1 MRRILLTL
9 LIAAGLVAGYRA
21 ALSNHTTRLQTTR
34 VYQTAVVA
42 ASYPAAVAADLYD
55 AAQRHQLKL
64 TRMATGKLHIV
75 SWHDWTGPTIAAR
88 YSRLQATSGHMA
100 RVRQWT
106 VYLLL
111 IVALLVLW
119 RLWRPLLRLSRHVAG
134 GLRLS
139 RSSGSAGWAGWY
151 VWWRL
156 YARRREVPFSIG
168 RIGPFGIGPRL
179 SIRERDQARNAI
191 LWGPPGYGKC
201 LTADTLID
209 DPDTG
214 ARLTIEEAVR
224 QKLPRVMSMSD
235 TGCIEIAEITDW
247 IDSGVQETYRVTTR
261 LGRTVSVTGHHPFFT
276 VDGWRPLHDLAV
288 GSVIA
293 VARRCLV
300 EGHDESIHPDL
311 ARLLGYYIADGG
323 LTHGSPAFTKMD
335 PIIVQDFKD
344 IIARHFP
351 QCHITQ
357 RGITYYAV
365 QPHWT
370 RSTPNPVTQWLK
382 AYGLWG
388 KFSRDKRFPAQVWT
402 WTNDLLAV
410 FLSAL
415 ISCDGSLLWRNGL
428 AQVEFTVAS
437 EGLARDVQHALLRF
451 GITARFRQQ
460 TDASW
465 RVHFGQG
472 QDVAIYQSRIG
483 WIGEKAT
490 RWAAA
495 SRPFCERGYR
505 VDGHVPAAVW
515 GHIRTAVSRAGLTLS
530 GLARLAG
537 ERGHD
542 VHARRTIT
550 RERLAGYAHVLDD
563 PALAKLAGDALYWDP
578 IVSIEPLGRTQVYD
592 LTVPHGSNFVAQ
604 DVFVH
609 NTRLIVE
616 NVLRLSPRHKKRLP
630 SLTFTDS
637 KGSIYAQT
645 AGWLSKLGYRVVRI
659 DWLDPTSDGYNP
671 LDPAHIQE
679 PADAFA
685 WAASLIE
692 NTGRNSDTPFWDDT
706 TTLLLVATL
715 FHLMEEHGTA
725 TLRAVQQFLAQ
736 PAATVKAT
744 LKRSNSPQ
752 AREAARG
759 MLSFMEGNE
768 RLEGSVFS
776 GPPLKF
782 MALWDARIVET
793 TRRNSVVWRDLA
805 DPTKPPV
812 AVFVTLTPGYE
823 RMLRPFVGALFD
835 QMNIELL
842 REANNAGGT
851 RKTLR
856 RRVMNWWDEIGTIG
870 KIADLPARLNTTREA
885 GMGTVI
891 GAQSTTQLDEIYTEA
906 GRKIILQGCYA
917 HLVLPGLRAEQAE
930 AVAEELGQGT
940 VAQRQGG
947 ATRDGGEI
955 LMKQGNMG
963 LSEKGRPLLTADE
976 VRQLWAPQLLAIV
989 GNLRPV
995 KLWWAGRWYWNVR
1008 LRRRGAI
1015 TPPTSIPAKT
1025 ALPSLPATGPTSEL
1039 LIDWQVL
1046 DG

>member
-1 MRRILLTL
+1 MRRILPTL
-9 LIAAGLVAGYRA
+9 IIAVGLVAGSHV
-21 ALSNHTTRLQTTR
+21 LLQQHTTRLQTER

-55 AAQRHQLKL
+55 ASQRHSLKITAL
-64 TRMATGKLHIV
+64 ATGKLRVV
-75 SWHDWTGPTIAAR
+75 SWPQWTGPSIGSR
-88 YSRLQATSGHMA
+88 YARLQAPSGHMA
-100 RVRQWT
+100 RVRTWA

-111 IVALLVLW
+111 LVAALVLW
-119 RLWRPLLRLSRHVAG
+119 WLWRPLLRLSRHVAG

-156 YARRREVPFSIG
+156 YARRREIPFSIG

-179 SIRERDQARNAI
+179 SIREKDQARNAI

-224 QKLPRVMSMSD
+224 RRLPRVMSMSD
-235 TGCIEIAEITDW
+235 AGCIEIAEVTDW
-247 IDSGVQETYRVTTR
+247 IDSGIQETYRVTTR
-261 LGRTVSVTGHHPFFT
+261 LGRTVDVTGHHPFFT
-276 VDGWRPLHDLAV
+276 IDGWRPLHDLGV

-293 VARRCLV
+293 VARRCVV
-300 EGHDESIHPDL
+300 EGKDKSMHPDL
-311 ARLLGYYIADGG
+311 VRLLGYYIADGG
-323 LTHGSPAFTKMD
+323 LTHGGPAFTKTD

-344 IIARHFP
+344 IVARQFP

-370 RSTPNPVTQWLK
+370 RSMPNPVTQWLK
-382 AYGLWG
+382 TFDLWG
-388 KFSRDKRFPAQVWT
+388 KFSGEKRFPAQVWT

-410 FLSAL
+410 FLRAL
-415 ISCDGSLLWRNGL
+415 ISCDGSLLCRDGL
-428 AQVEFTVAS
+428 VKVEFTVAS

-465 RVHFGQG
+465 RVHFAQG

-490 RWAAA
+490 RWAGV
-495 SRPFCERGYR
+495 SRPLCGSGYR
-505 VDGHVPAAVW
+505 FDGHVPTDVW
-515 GHIRTAVSRAGLTLS
+515 AHIRMAVSRAGLTLS

-537 ERGHD
+537 ETGHD
-542 VHARRTIT
+542 VHVRRTIT
-550 RERLAGYAHVLDD
+550 RERLAAYAHVLND
-563 PALAKLAGDALYWDP
+563 PALAKLAGDDLYWDP
-578 IVSIEPLGRTQVYD
+578 IMSIERLGRTQVYD

-616 NVLRLSPRHKKRLP
+616 NVLRLSPRHKRSGRLP

-645 AGWLSKLGYRVVRI
+645 AGWLTRLGYRVVRI

-685 WAASLIE
+685 WAESLIS
-692 NTGRNSDTPFWDDT
+692 NTGRNTDTPFWDDT

-715 FHLMEEHGTA
+715 FHLLEEHGTA
-725 TLRAVQQFLAQ
+725 TLRAVQTFLAQ

-744 LKRSNSPQ
+744 LKRSNSVQ
-752 AREAARG
+752 AREAAKG

-782 MALWDARIVET
+782 MALWDERIVEA

-805 DPTKPPV
+805 DPTKAPV

-823 RMLRPFVGALFD
+823 RLLRPFVGSLFD
-835 QMNIELL
+835 QMNVELL
-842 REANNAGGT
+842 REANSAGGA

-885 GMGTVI
+885 GIGTVI

-906 GRKIILQGCYA
+906 GRKIVLQGCYA

-930 AVAEELGQGT
+930 AVATELGQAT

-947 ATRDGGEI
+947 ATRDGGDLLI
-955 LMKQGNMG
+955 RQGNMG
-963 LSEKGRPLLTADE
+963 LSEKGRSLLTADE
-976 VRQLWAPQLLAIV
+976 VRRLWAPQLLAIV

-995 KLWWAGRWYWNVR
+995 KLWWPGRWYRNPV

-1015 TPPTSIPAKT
+1015 KPPVAIPAKPGLP
-1025 ALPSLPATGPTSEL
+1025 ALPASGPTSSL
-1039 LIDWQVL
+1039 LVDWT
-1046 DG
+1046 DF

>member
-9 LIAAGLVAGYRA
+9 LIAAALVAGYRA
-21 ALSNHTTRLQTTR
+21 ALSNHTTRLQAQR

-42 ASYPAAVAADLYD
+42 VSYPAAVAADLSD
-55 AAQRHQLKL
+55 AAQRHRLKL
-64 TRMATGKLHIV
+64 TALATGKLHIV
-75 SWHDWTGPTIAAR
+75 SWHDWTGPTIGTR
-88 YSRLQATSGHMA
+88 YSRLQARTGHMA

-111 IVALLVLW
+111 IVAALVLW

-179 SIRERDQARNAI
+179 SIREKDQARNAI
-191 LWGPPGYGKC
+191 LWGPPGYGK
-201 LTADTLID
+201 
-209 DPDTG
+209 
-214 ARLTIEEAVR
+214 
-224 QKLPRVMSMSD
+224 
-235 TGCIEIAEITDW
+235 
-247 IDSGVQETYRVTTR
+247 
-261 LGRTVSVTGHHPFFT
+261 
-276 VDGWRPLHDLAV
+276 
-288 GSVIA
+288 
-293 VARRCLV
+293 
-300 EGHDESIHPDL
+300 
-311 ARLLGYYIADGG
+311 
-323 LTHGSPAFTKMD
+323 
-335 PIIVQDFKD
+335 
-344 IIARHFP
+344 
-351 QCHITQ
+351 
-357 RGITYYAV
+357 
-365 QPHWT
+365 
-370 RSTPNPVTQWLK
+370 
-382 AYGLWG
+382 
-388 KFSRDKRFPAQVWT
+388 
-402 WTNDLLAV
+402 
-410 FLSAL
+410 
-415 ISCDGSLLWRNGL
+415 
-428 AQVEFTVAS
+428 
-437 EGLARDVQHALLRF
+437 
-451 GITARFRQQ
+451 
-460 TDASW
+460 
-465 RVHFGQG
+465 
-472 QDVAIYQSRIG
+472 
-483 WIGEKAT
+483 
-490 RWAAA
+490 
-495 SRPFCERGYR
+495 
-505 VDGHVPAAVW
+505 
-515 GHIRTAVSRAGLTLS
+515 
-530 GLARLAG
+530 
-537 ERGHD
+537 
-542 VHARRTIT
+542 
-550 RERLAGYAHVLDD
+550 
-563 PALAKLAGDALYWDP
+563 
-578 IVSIEPLGRTQVYD
+578 
-592 LTVPHGSNFVAQ
+592 
-604 DVFVH
+604 
-609 NTRLIVE
+609 TRLIVE
-616 NVLRLSPRHKKRLP
+616 NILRLSPRHGRSGRLP

-645 AGWLSKLGYRVVRI
+645 AGWLATLGYRVVRI
-659 DWLDPTSDGYNP
+659 DWLDLTSDGYNP

-744 LKRSNSPQ
+744 LKRSNSEP

-782 MALWDARIVET
+782 MALWDSRIVET

-805 DPTKPPV
+805 DPSKPPV

-842 REANNAGGT
+842 REANSAGGA
-851 RKTLR
+851 RKVLK
-856 RRVMNWWDEIGTIG
+856 RRVQNWWDEIGTIG
-870 KIADLPARLNTTREA
+870 KLADLPARMNTTREA
-885 GMGTVI
+885 GIGTVI

-930 AVAEELGQGT
+930 AVAQELGEGT

-947 ATRDGGEI
+947 ATRDGSEI

-976 VRQLWAPQLLAIV
+976 VRRLWAPQLLAIV

-995 KLWWAGRWYWNVR
+995 KLWWAGRYYYHPL
-1008 LRRRGAI
+1008 LRRRAGLPLPPAQSI
-1015 TPPTSIPAKT
+1015 TDAR
-1025 ALPSLPATGPTSEL
+1025 PSLPANGPTADL

-1046 DG
+1046 